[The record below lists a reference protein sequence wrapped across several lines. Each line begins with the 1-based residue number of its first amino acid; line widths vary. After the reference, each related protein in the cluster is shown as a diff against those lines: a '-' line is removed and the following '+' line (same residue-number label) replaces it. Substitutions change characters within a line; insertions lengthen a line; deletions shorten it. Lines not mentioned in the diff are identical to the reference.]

1 MRIAFVMDD
10 LSVHSNGTSVT
21 AARYALDWAS
31 RCRLIQRFLSQCL
44 QVGGNKAAWAAAPTQ
59 SPRMA
64 HRPSRLPPRYRRRC
78 RRGPFRSCEKGT
90 VMATISNPFVMEVPR
105 KLTDEELVNAIRQD
119 IIGELEAIH

>member
-64 HRPSRLPPRYRRRC
+64 HRPSRLPPCYRRRC

-105 KLTDEELVNAIRQD
+105 KLTDEELVNAIR
-119 IIGELEAIH
+119 

>member
-44 QVGGNKAAWAAAPTQ
+44 QVGGNKAAWAAAPVQ
-59 SPRMA
+59 CAAGIAPRPLA
-64 HRPSRLPPRYRRRC
+64 LAAVLPQALQARA
-78 RRGPFRSCEKGT
+78 F
-90 VMATISNPFVMEVPR
+90 
-105 KLTDEELVNAIRQD
+105 
-119 IIGELEAIH
+119 